1 MMILDDCLAYPADH
15 FAAERSMKRSLAWA
29 DRCNR
34 HWIATG
40 QNDER
45 QKHSALFGI
54 VQGSIYGDLRRESA
68 ERLGAMDFP
77 GYAIGGLAVGEPKP
91 LMYEIIEQVEPYLPE
106 EKPRYLMGV
115 GTPADLAEG
124 VARGVDMKEADRD
137 DAIIVAITRDGKFYL
152 GQNQVNIDDL
162 ASKVNDQLANRLEK
176 KVFVKSD
183 NRAKY
188 GDVVQ
193 VVDNIRNAGVD
204 QVGLL
209 TERLD
214 DQVRR

>member
-1 MMILDDCLAYPADH
+1 VMLVLLIIFMVVTPMLQKGKDVELARTKNP
-15 FAAERSMKRSLAWA
+15 
-29 DRCNR
+29 
-34 HWIATG
+34 I
-40 QNDER
+40 
-45 QKHSALFGI
+45 
-54 VQGSIYGDLRRESA
+54 
-68 ERLGAMDFP
+68 
-77 GYAIGGLAVGEPKP
+77 
-91 LMYEIIEQVEPYLPE
+91 
-106 EKPRYLMGV
+106 
-115 GTPADLAEG
+115 
-124 VARGVDMKEADRD
+124 DMKEADRD
-137 DAIIVAITRDGKFYL
+137 DAIIVAVTRDGKFYL
-152 GQNQVNIDDL
+152 GTDPVKIDDL
-162 ASKVNDQLANRLEK
+162 AGKVTDLLSNKLEK